1 MTKKSSSALVKNHR
15 YAHIINTHISTHT
28 SLNEEAAAPEGHLL
42 ELI

>member
-15 YAHIINTHISTHT
+15 YVHINTHISTHT